1 MVKVCTK
8 CRKEKYVEEFNE
20 YWHSTFQKHYR
31 RGYCKACESEAKKK
45 YKMGVKA
52 LILNK
57 TDFWGGTTDDYY
69 AMPNEYV
76 DEDQRLSVFR
86 VMKLMGWKFNHRR
99 GIWYK
104 EPFKLKDGTFPSITP
119 QSERPNIRK
128 MPQEN
133 IDKIRKMRED
143 GIHPQKIA
151 DHIGCHLSTVW
162 KYLNPNENY
171 KKTKYKPKNGD

>member
-86 VMKLMGWKFNHRR
+86 VMKLMGWKSSVDIYR
-99 GIWYK
+99 
-104 EPFKLKDGTFPSITP
+104 DGLSD
-119 QSERPNIRK
+119 NV
-128 MPQEN
+128 
-133 IDKIRKMRED
+133 
-143 GIHPQKIA
+143 KIA
-151 DHIGCHLSTVW
+151 VAKAYFDKGLTTARSMAQYFNIPVTSAHYLISDIKSTL
-162 KYLNPNENY
+162 KTIHNEN
-171 KKTKYKPKNGD
+171 KR